1 MPITI
6 VSSNY
11 AHVTLVSV
19 KTWSLKNKIGGGAK
33 EVLSFGQTLL
43 QITVLEAA
51 VKLLFRNGSAS

>member
-1 MPITI
+1 
-6 VSSNY
+6 
-11 AHVTLVSV
+11 
-19 KTWSLKNKIGGGAK
+19 LKNKIGGGAK